1 MFKWFN
7 AFVIVSH
14 KTSLTMEYEG
24 MKALRRGTFTVTQTV
39 FDASFAD
46 FTPSAGVYDTFNYYG
61 DWWNTEVEADSV
73 GWCSLTPG

>member
-1 MFKWFN
+1 
-7 AFVIVSH
+7 
-14 KTSLTMEYEG
+14 